1 MCVSLSHVWD
11 QLNTPK
17 CLQKRRRTRSVVYL
31 LYRAA
36 KGFCQGAPRGFDV
49 VEHFLVLLQT
59 VDPSEVCRQKRMCS
73 SSPSSLVL
81 WDGGNNKVI
90 YLSDSTIGSTRDNS
104 PPNISTCRQ
113 HIYLL
118 CFEFIRWRNQ
128 LRNSVESQNNGVF
141 MTTVKKWPYT
151 PFFYSKLL

>member
-1 MCVSLSHVWD
+1 MVFQSFKIDYNYSTFIEYIHMCVSLSHVWD

-49 VEHFLVLLQT
+49 VEHFLVVLQT

-113 HIYLL
+113 HIYYVLSSL
-118 CFEFIRWRNQ
+118 DGEIN
-128 LRNSVESQNNGVF
+128 
-141 MTTVKKWPYT
+141 
-151 PFFYSKLL
+151 